1 MWNMHKYPWLRH
13 ACRVFCTGVFLFMA
27 GSGNAL
33 AYGSYGIGHGYHHG
47 HHGGHYGV
55 HASYSSHGH
64 DNTAGYVILG
74 LFGAV
79 LLSHL
84 LHQEEYRYRG
94 TYRRSSPYQPT
105 GTYNKPAPQVSQVSR
120 GLVYAYSEMEGWDKL
135 TAGNTRHA
143 LDIFAV
149 QSQQNLDSGL
159 PRVGFALAAAAEG
172 DLDRGTRAMRK
183 AVSIDPYALNAI
195 PDNEELG
202 PTIDLLSEQYGT
214 SLADRDSDPDN
225 SFMVATLAYLNQ
237 DYVTAGDA
245 LADND
250 HSRSADN
257 LRKLIVNAE

>member
-1 MWNMHKYPWLRH
+1 MHKYPWLRH

-33 AYGSYGIGHGYHHG
+33 AYGGYGIGHGYHHG

-64 DNTAGYVILG
+64 DNTAAYVILG

-94 TYRRSSPYQPT
+94 TYRRSPSYQPT
-105 GTYNKPAPQVSQVSR
+105 VTYNRPAPPVSRVSR
-120 GLVYAYSEMEGWDKL
+120 GPAYSYGSDEGWDQL
-135 TAGNTRHA
+135 AEGNTRHA
-143 LDIFAV
+143 LDVFAV
-149 QSQQNLDSGL
+149 QSQQHLDSGL
-159 PRVGFALAAAAEG
+159 PRVGFALAAAAKGE
-172 DLDRGTRAMRK
+172 LDRGTRAMRK
-183 AVSIDPYALNAI
+183 AISIDPYALNAI

-202 PTIDLLSEQYGT
+202 PTIDLLTKKYRTG
-214 SLADRDSDPDN
+214 LAERNSDPDN

-237 DYVTAGDA
+237 DYAAAGDA
-245 LADND
+245 LADSD
-250 HSRSADN
+250 RSHSASN
-257 LRKLIVNAE
+257 LRKLIENAE